1 MRAQRSP
8 WLVVAVVLTGAFAV
22 GINFTI
28 LAVSRPVIAKDL
40 GVDAATF
47 VWLISG
53 PILANALVTTAAGR
67 LGDLHGHR
75 RLYLWG
81 MVASAVFAALSVVA
95 WDGPSLVAFR
105 VLGAIAGAAA
115 GPSSMAIINLSVEPA
130 KRSRALGYWSLVGA
144 GAPVVGLI
152 AQPLTGLAVSIV
164 CAAGLLVGSLV
175 QLGDLARATNLP
187 RAALRGASPGGGEML
202 FLLTAF
208 TLAVTGA
215 LALVPAS
222 RPPPPPT
229 NPYLTPTCHVW
240 GHC

>member
-1 MRAQRSP
+1 
-8 WLVVAVVLTGAFAV
+8 
-22 GINFTI
+22 
-28 LAVSRPVIAKDL
+28 VSAKDL

-130 KRSRALGYWSLVGA
+130 KRSRALGYWSLVGGAFRRRADLGRCRRARLACCDPGAA
-144 GAPVVGLI
+144 GGDRRRDRGGCCLNAASGHGELRCRRQPGAAAAVVAVLV
-152 AQPLTGLAVSIV
+152 AASAGLARWHR
-164 CAAGLLVGSLV
+164 
-175 QLGDLARATNLP
+175 RASG
-187 RAALRGASPGGGEML
+187 RRGGGRGL
-202 FLLTAF
+202 GSSD
-208 TLAVTGA
+208 V
-215 LALVPAS
+215 S
-222 RPPPPPT
+222 HR
-229 NPYLTPTCHVW
+229 
-240 GHC
+240 